1 MHGITLATI
10 TEGAIIILAGVIMVM
25 VEVTDGGTWVTMAV
39 VVAAVHGLQAIG
51 MAGADGFP
59 LTAGAGR
66 CLRMTYVPASK
77 APAHAIGFVP

>member
-25 VEVTDGGTWVTMAV
+25 VEVTDGGTWVTMV